1 MDRGAWQLQ
10 SIGSQRVGHDW
21 ATNTHHQEKP
31 STWGWW
37 LTTTIGRNMLFKLK
51 SWHTIGSLHP
61 WLNLSFRNCRKWLI
75 MCISDLKDKT
85 PHRPLLH
92 YLRNYFNLVYT
103 FARRSNQSI
112 LKEISPGCSLG
123 ALMLKLKLPILWP
136 PDAKRWLTGKD
147 PDVGKDWRW
156 EEKGTTEDEM
166 VGWHHWLNG
175 HEFGWTPGMV
185 MDREAWRAAVCGVAK
200 SQTRLSDWTEHL
212 FKYSL
217 SIIITML
224 CSRFVHLLTVFPN
237 LMVFVSFVSSN
248 WYNSSQWIKNLTEI

>member
-1 MDRGAWQLQ
+1 MCKYFTCKAGDTGDVGLIPGSGKSPEGHGNPLQYSCLENPMDRGAWQLQ

-112 LKEISPGCSLG
+112 LKEISPGCSLE

-136 PDAKRWLTGKD
+136 PDAKNWLTGKD
-147 PDVGKDWRW
+147 PDAGKDWRR
-156 EEKGTTEDEM
+156 D
-166 VGWHHWLNG
+166 
-175 HEFGWTPGMV
+175 
-185 MDREAWRAAVCGVAK
+185 
-200 SQTRLSDWTEHL
+200 
-212 FKYSL
+212 Y
-217 SIIITML
+217 
-224 CSRFVHLLTVFPN
+224 RFA
-237 LMVFVSFVSSN
+237 
-248 WYNSSQWIKNLTEI
+248 